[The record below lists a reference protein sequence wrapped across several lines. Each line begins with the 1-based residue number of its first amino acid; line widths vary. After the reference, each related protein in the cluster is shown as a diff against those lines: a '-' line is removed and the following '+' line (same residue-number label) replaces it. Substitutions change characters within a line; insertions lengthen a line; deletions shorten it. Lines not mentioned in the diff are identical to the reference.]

1 MDPDERIVIFIDGSN
16 FYHGLKA
23 TYGTARLDF
32 HKLSLALTQDRKLIR
47 TYYYNAPV
55 IKQDD
60 EERYRRQQ
68 RFFEMLYKTP
78 YLTVRLGRLEKRP
91 DGKIIE
97 KGIDVKIA
105 SDMLRLAYSDSYD
118 TAILVSADGDYAD
131 AVEGVKEQG
140 KHVENAY
147 FNRGSSYHLRKA
159 CDRFVEIT
167 SQIIDAVKL

>member
-1 MDPDERIVIFIDGSN
+1 MNPNERVAIFIDGSN

-23 TYGTARLDF
+23 AFKVTRIDF
-32 HKLSLALTQDRKLIR
+32 HQFSLRLTLGRKLIR

-68 RFFEMLYKTP
+68 KFFETLYNTP
-78 YLTVRLGRLEKRP
+78 YLSVHLGRLQRRP
-91 DGKIIE
+91 DGKLVE

-105 SDMLRLAYSDSYD
+105 SDMLRLAYADTYD
-118 TAILVSADGDYAD
+118 TGILVSADGDYVD
-131 AVEGVKEQG
+131 AIEGVKEQG

-147 FNRGSSYHLRKA
+147 FISGASYHLRKA
-159 CDRFVEIT
+159 CDRFIEIT
-167 SQIIDAVKL
+167 KEMIDSIKL